1 MLSTIYYPGANIHHP
16 SSMCQYQESQI
27 AAIRDK
33 AERLAPFAVEVRY
46 PGNFVDISLSE
57 AMDSLSDAED
67 VIKLIR
73 EIVPL
78 ELFKNIGES

>member
-1 MLSTIYYPGANIHHP
+1 
-16 SSMCQYQESQI
+16 MCEKQESRI

-46 PGNFVDISLSE
+46 VGNFVDISLPE

-73 EIVPL
+73 EMAPL